1 MANTSKSRTT
11 RRSNARRST
20 GSRSTTSRS
29 TRRTSTRSTTS
40 ARSNRRRPSAAR
52 KSSTTR
58 RSTAGRTSSVSKSRS
73 SASRSTR
80 SSASRKTSS
89 SSSKSYSAVK
99 QQLDQQIN
107 ALRQLKSQA
116 EGKATQNRP
125 SPATISRFANVVN
138 SGGVIRK
145 ASTAAI
151 QRTAGRNQQ
160 CKTAGAAFK
169 ALKSKYGATIK
180 AVTPAKNGGWLIAAS
195 STWKGKPFKF
205 GQ

>member
-11 RRSNARRST
+11 RRSSARRST
-20 GSRSTTSRS
+20 GSRNTTSRS
-29 TRRTSTRSTTS
+29 TRRTSARAS
-40 ARSNRRRPSAAR
+40 ARRATAAR
-52 KSSTTR
+52 RTGTTR
-58 RSTAGRTSSVSKSRS
+58 RSTASRSRRTSAAGKSRS
-73 SASRSTR
+73 T
-80 SSASRKTSS
+80 ASRKTSS
-89 SSSKSYSAVK
+89 SSSQSYTSVK

-116 EGKATQNRP
+116 EGKGAQGRP

-151 QRTAGRNQQ
+151 QRTAGRNRQ
-160 CKTAGAAFK
+160 CRTAGAAFK

-180 AVTPAKNGGWLIAAS
+180 AVSPAKNGGWLIAAS